1 VTYPEDRE
9 RASEWVRRALAGEL
23 DRYRVEKRYYHKS
36 GRIVWAVVSAA
47 LVRDAAGRPSYF
59 VDHIQDVTEQ
69 REMERMKDEFISMV
83 SHELRTPLTS
93 IRGSL
98 GLIVG
103 ANAQDLPQKVRTLL
117 DIANNNAER
126 LILLINDILD
136 IDKIA
141 SGKMRFDIQEKS
153 LARITL
159 KAVEANEAYAQKL
172 NVTIVLGAID
182 EHIRVAVDEER
193 YIQVLSNLL
202 SNAAKFSP
210 RGGTIAVTAEVGAA
224 RVRVSVA
231 DQGPGIPME
240 FRTRIFGKF
249 AQADSSSTRR
259 TGGTGLGLHIAQ
271 QMIERMRGR
280 IGFETEVGRGTTFW
294 VELPLITAAM

>member
-1 VTYPEDRE
+1 
-9 RASEWVRRALAGEL
+9 
-23 DRYRVEKRYYHKS
+23 
-36 GRIVWAVVSAA
+36 
-47 LVRDAAGRPSYF
+47 
-59 VDHIQDVTEQ
+59 
-69 REMERMKDEFISMV
+69 
-83 SHELRTPLTS
+83 
-93 IRGSL
+93 
-98 GLIVG
+98 
-103 ANAQDLPQKVRTLL
+103 
-117 DIANNNAER
+117 
-126 LILLINDILD
+126 
-136 IDKIA
+136 
-141 SGKMRFDIQEKS
+141 MRFDIQEKS

-210 RGGTIAVTAEVGAA
+210 RGGTIAVAAEA
-224 RVRVSVA
+224 RSAHVRVSVA